1 MLSLPGLGLPLKIV
15 DTRPPEFAPCP
26 RCGALSPRNEIRS
39 RFYWEPHLLHPSVV
53 EARGGC
59 YLCPDCPPGAQW
71 FMLLPEDYK
80 TPGQYNLPARE
91 LIVDLVRKY
100 RMSAEAAAAMGRER
114 LHLTALDATT
124 VLDWLREAGNSVDK
138 EARLKQALEAFS
150 GQMSLDE
157 LYDGGWYQ
165 LKATDPL
172 NGIEIMWKLER
183 GKPSKDDVRQ
193 MLQQLKDAGFEPEII
208 STDGSELYPD
218 LISKIWPNAEHQRCV
233 FHFIMQV
240 NKDLGKA
247 FWAIYKTMPEPP
259 ERKRGRPK
267 KRGRRRQDK
276 VKRKNREKVRK
287 ARWLILKRESRL
299 TDEERRVLN
308 EAINLCPP
316 LGQLRRFVV
325 ELHELFGPT
334 TDSHEVAEQRRQS
347 ILSDPKFTKLDGL
360 SKPLKRLADDDLFVR
375 LTRYL
380 DYENADKTSN
390 HVERENRE
398 FRRRQKGHYRMR
410 SRESIRAL
418 LELLNVRKPV
428 PTVPVKLKRRRETT
442 EATNEERQAA

>member
-1 MLSLPGLGLPLKIV
+1 MILP
-15 DTRPPEFAPCP
+15 T
-26 RCGALSPRNEIRS
+26 
-39 RFYWEPHLLHPSVV
+39 
-53 EARGGC
+53 
-59 YLCPDCPPGAQW
+59 
-71 FMLLPEDYK
+71 DYK
-80 TPGQYNLPARE
+80 TPGQYSLLARE
-91 LIVDLVRKY
+91 LIVDLVREY
-100 RMSAEAAAAMGRER
+100 RMSAEGAAAMGRER
-114 LHLTALDATT
+114 LHLTELDSTT

-138 EARLKQALEAFS
+138 KARLKEAQKAFS

-183 GKPSKDDVRQ
+183 GKPTKADVRQ
-193 MLQQLKDAGFEPEII
+193 MLQELKDAGFEPEII

-218 LISKIWPNAEHQRCV
+218 LIVEIWPNAKQQRCV

-247 FWAIYKTMPEPP
+247 FWLIYNTTMPEPP
-259 ERKRGRPK
+259 KRNRGRPK
-267 KRGRRRQDK
+267 KRGRPRQDK

-287 ARWLILKRESRL
+287 ARWVILKRESRL
-299 TDEERRVLN
+299 TDEERRILN
-308 EAINLCPP
+308 EAINLCLP

-325 ELHELFGPT
+325 KLHELFGPT
-334 TDSHEVAEQRRQS
+334 TDSHEVAEERRQA
-347 ILSDPKFTKLDGL
+347 LLNDPKLTKLDAL
-360 SKPLKRLADDDLFVR
+360 SKALDRLRDDDLFTR

-390 HVERENRE
+390 HAERENRE

-428 PTVPVKLKRRRETT
+428 PAAPVKLKRRQETT
-442 EATNEERQAA
+442 EATNKRRQAA